1 MIAYRK
7 LLAQFDQAGDAD
19 RASESWEAAHRSVRQ
34 QIPIELRVEEERL
47 DRLIRQLDGMLPNG
61 PASQPAVA
69 DARKNDSPL
78 TSPATTSEQQMTE
91 VRVSVASGSRAARH
105 GQQVEPVT
113 PRQPLV
119 FRPATPPGPTGCG
132 IVHTYR
138 WPPGTLKGQPGK
150 EADGQPDHTANAA
163 YPIALPAFPTNVPAR
178 LDLPRG
184 PAIVLL
190 PLRSLLWAEPIA
202 PPSSERRVAYAACAD
217 APLVV
222 APCPAPRRRSDAERS
237 NADTAPTPQ
246 ASEEAI
252 GTPHVTPAPA
262 RSTAPEADTRPN
274 APAGLHPVLA
284 NALAAVGL
292 LLGIVSLLI
301 LFNELLYWL

>member
-132 IVHTYR
+132 IVRTYR
-138 WPPGTLKGQPGK
+138 WPPGTLKGQPGR
-150 EADGQPDHTANAA
+150 EADGQPDRKATTE
-163 YPIALPAFPTNVPAR
+163 YPIALPAFSTNVPAR

-184 PAIVLL
+184 PAIVLV
-190 PLRSLLWAEPIA
+190 PMRSLLWAVPIA
-202 PPSSERRVAYAACAD
+202 PPSSKRRVAYPACAD

-222 APCPAPRRRSDAERS
+222 APCPAPRPPS

-262 RSTAPEADTRPN
+262 RSSPSEADTRPN